1 MKSRLI
7 IIGQAVQSFKVLE
20 ECKELFEVSVLAN
33 IEEFAE
39 LDDSNLAPYS
49 LWIHFDSRLSQEV
62 FHKHS
67 DPEFILT
74 TTTGLTHISAEI
86 LERFGGRILHLA
98 TEREFMHSI
107 TSTAEHTWSL
117 LMAMSSPWLLN
128 TDLGVVKGRSELIR
142 DFQLSSRKIG
152 IIGYGRLGKMM
163 TNYALAFGMQV
174 HVFDIDSSIVVPKL
188 PGVFQD
194 EKIEELLR
202 SCDIISLH
210 ASAKIPTSEILSREM
225 LNQCKFGVMIINS
238 SRGSLVDEHH
248 IATLIESGA
257 IGFYATD
264 VLREEEEGAHVTP
277 SVLKQRAQSRDRVII
292 TPHIGG
298 ANVEAMNLCE
308 ENLLSRLVSAAKVD
322 Y

>member
-1 MKSRLI
+1 
-7 IIGQAVQSFKVLE
+7 
-20 ECKELFEVSVLAN
+20 
-33 IEEFAE
+33 
-39 LDDSNLAPYS
+39 
-49 LWIHFDSRLSQEV
+49 
-62 FHKHS
+62 
-67 DPEFILT
+67 
-74 TTTGLTHISAEI
+74 LTHISAEI
-86 LERFGGRILHLA
+86 LERFEGRILHLA
-98 TEREFMHSI
+98 TERDFLHSI

-128 TDLGVVKGRSELIR
+128 TDMSAIKGRSDFIR

-152 IIGYGRLGKMM
+152 IVGYGRLGKIM

-174 HVFDIDSSIVVPKL
+174 HIFDSDSSIVVPKL
-188 PGVFQD
+188 QGVTQSKRFED
-194 EKIEELLR
+194 LLH

-225 LNQCKFGVMIINS
+225 LDQCKFGVMIINS

-264 VLREEEEGAHVTP
+264 VLREEEEGSHFTP
-277 SVLKQRAQSRDRVII
+277 AVLKQRAQSRDRVII

-298 ANVEAMNLCE
+298 ANIEAMNLCE
-308 ENLLSRLVSAAKVD
+308 ENLLTRLVSVTQVD